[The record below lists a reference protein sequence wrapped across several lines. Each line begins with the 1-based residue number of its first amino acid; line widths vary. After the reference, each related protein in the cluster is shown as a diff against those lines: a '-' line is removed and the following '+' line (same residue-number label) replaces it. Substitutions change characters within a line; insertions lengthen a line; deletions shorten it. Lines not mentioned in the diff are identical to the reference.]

1 MGVLFS
7 LFSLHSVVVVVGVV
21 VVVVTQLWISLRDTE
36 YIYKKYGVIRERRV
50 MGLYNETINR
60 TCGTGQ

>member
-21 VVVVTQLWISLRDTE
+21 VVVTQLWISLRDTE
-36 YIYKKYGVIRERRV
+36 YIYKNYGVIRERRV